1 MLRGDFN
8 AGASDP
14 AWQTIPT
21 AWIKAAQARWKARD
35 AKGQMTA
42 VGLTPRAEASTSPLS
57 PAGMGNWFDEI
68 VTAPGAVT
76 RTARPR
82 QASRSRWCAMALV
95 SASTPSASDRA
106 LDFLIGLNL
115 NVLAVVGS
123 ESSAMTTKAG
133 NLRMRNRR
141 AEMYWRCAKRWTRTA
156 PDPIALPPDPDLL
169 ADLAAV
175 RYKVVTM
182 GKVAAIQMRDK
193 DEIREALGRSPD
205 KGDAIAMTFVDGIPP
220 PGAASS
226 RYDEPSPPD
235 WRT

>member
-1 MLRGDFN
+1 MDGGLRHERVASRGTIA
-8 AGASDP
+8 AGLGAEHRKETLGGRL
-14 AWQTIPT
+14 A
-21 AWIKAAQARWKARD
+21 KA
-35 AKGQMTA
+35 
-42 VGLTPRAEASTSPLS
+42 
-57 PAGMGNWFDEI
+57 
-68 VTAPGAVT
+68 
-76 RTARPR
+76 TARRLQRPVR
-82 QASRSRWCAMALV
+82 LR
-95 SASTPSASDRA
+95 T
-106 LDFLIGLNL
+106 
-115 NVLAVVGS
+115 LAVVGS

-141 AEMYWRCAKRWTRTA
+141 AEMYWRLREALDPTA

-226 RYDEPSPPD
+226 RYEESPPPD